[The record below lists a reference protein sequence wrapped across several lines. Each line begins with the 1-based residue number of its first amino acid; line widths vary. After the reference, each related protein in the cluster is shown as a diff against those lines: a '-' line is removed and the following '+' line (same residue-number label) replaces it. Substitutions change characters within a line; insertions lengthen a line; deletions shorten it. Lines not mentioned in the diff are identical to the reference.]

1 MIEEETLYNVFVD
14 TLQELIESSIAGDK
28 DEVPRIRKRLDEMIR
43 YASVELGL
51 PITAISAMKNAELR
65 TRETIK
71 ELIVLQKRLFFRV

>member
-28 DEVPRIRKRLDEMIR
+28 DEIPRIRKQLDEMIR
-43 YASVELGL
+43 YASTDLAL

-65 TRETIK
+65 AREMIK
-71 ELIVLQKRLFFRV
+71 ELIVLQKRLFFGV